1 MKIRTFQP
9 LIPAS
14 NELAQRLTCP
24 PYDVV
29 SKCEAA
35 NYVAETS
42 DTFMSVIRPDAT
54 LNDVSPYDDAVYAA
68 SKKALDALRSDSKLV
83 RDSARTLYV
92 YQQTMNE
99 HVQTGLVT
107 LANVRDYDD
116 GVILKHEKTRKDK
129 EDDRTKLTDVL
140 SANTGPVFLTYRDDT
155 LIDDIISKSLAQ
167 KPLFDV
173 EGKEN
178 VKHTVW
184 RVSEA
189 DAEQL
194 VRLFDNNVE
203 RAYIADGHHRS
214 ASAARVARNRVA
226 TAGENCTGDED
237 FSWFL
242 AVLFPQTQLQILP
255 YNRIITDLNG
265 HTPAELLDK
274 LSAVGEVS
282 KMERPQQMP
291 EQAGT
296 FFVYVGKEWYK
307 LLLRESSSGST
318 TISDSL
324 DCSLLQNQVLQ
335 PILDVQDP
343 RSSKNIEFVG
353 GIRGLRFLEKRA
365 DATNGVA
372 FALHAVTVAQLM
384 QVSDMNEIMPPKS
397 TWFEPK
403 LRSGFFIH
411 TF

>member
-1 MKIRTFQP
+1 MKIRTLQP

-14 NELAQRLTCP
+14 NHIADRLTCP

-29 SKCEAA
+29 SKSEAA
-35 NYVAETS
+35 AYIAQAS

-54 LNDVSPYDDAVYAA
+54 LPDVPPYDDAVYAA
-68 SKKALDALRSDSKLV
+68 AKKALHLLTTDSKLV
-83 RDSARTLYV
+83 RESNPTLYV
-92 YQQTMNE
+92 YQQTMGE

-116 GVILKHEKTRKDK
+116 GVILRHEKTRKDK

-140 SANTGPVFLTYRDDT
+140 SANTGPVFLTYRDDA
-155 LIDDIISKSLAQ
+155 LIDNIVSNSVAE

-173 EGKEN
+173 QGKDN

-189 DAEQL
+189 NAEQL
-194 VRLFDNNVE
+194 VRLFDSRVQ

-214 ASAARVARNRVA
+214 ASAARVARSRVA
-226 TAGENCTGDED
+226 AAGENCTGDED
-237 FSWFL
+237 FNWFL
-242 AVLFPQTQLQILP
+242 AVLFPQTQLRILP
-255 YNRIITDLNG
+255 YNRVITDLNG
-265 HTPAELLDK
+265 HTAAELLHK
-274 LSAVGEVS
+274 LSEAGQVS

-291 EQAGT
+291 QQAGT
-296 FFVYVGKEWYK
+296 FFVYVDKEWYK
-307 LLLRESSSGST
+307 LLLQKGSGGSKS
-318 TISDSL
+318 ISDGL
-324 DCSLLQNQVLQ
+324 DCSLLQNQVLL
-335 PILDVQDP
+335 PILGIHDP
-343 RSSKNIEFVG
+343 RSSKTIEFVG

-372 FALHAVTVAQLM
+372 FALHAVSVAQLM
-384 QVSDMNEIMPPKS
+384 HVSDMNEIMPPKS

-403 LRSGFFIH
+403 LRSGFFLH